1 MAKVDI
7 EQDAE
12 VNEGLKKKENS
23 AEVTE
28 VTDVPEISE
37 VSTVATPTDEDN
49 AGLPSLADN
58 KVSYPTKA
66 PHVLL
71 LYVKSITLTT
81 NLRRKSFS
89 PNVLLD
95 NFTNTF
101 AGLSRVFLFHV

>member
-7 EQDAE
+7 EQDTE

-58 KVSYPTKA
+58 KVSY
-66 PHVLL
+66 
-71 LYVKSITLTT
+71 I
-81 NLRRKSFS
+81 LRKHHMCF
-89 PNVLLD
+89 
-95 NFTNTF
+95 FCM
-101 AGLSRVFLFHV
+101 